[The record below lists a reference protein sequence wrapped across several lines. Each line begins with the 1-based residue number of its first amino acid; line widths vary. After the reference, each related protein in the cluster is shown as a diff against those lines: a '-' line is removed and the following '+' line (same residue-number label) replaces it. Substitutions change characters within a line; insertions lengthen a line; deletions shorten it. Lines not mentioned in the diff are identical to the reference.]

1 MKLGTHMQGPNTDTP
16 AKIHGDSSNITPFT
30 PHMCDIQGLFSQNLN
45 IANHTYVHF
54 RM

>member
-16 AKIHGDSSNITPFT
+16 AKFQGHSPNITPFT
-30 PHMCDIQGLFSQNLN
+30 RRMCDIQGHLSQNVN
-45 IANHTYVHF
+45 FHIYPFDHF